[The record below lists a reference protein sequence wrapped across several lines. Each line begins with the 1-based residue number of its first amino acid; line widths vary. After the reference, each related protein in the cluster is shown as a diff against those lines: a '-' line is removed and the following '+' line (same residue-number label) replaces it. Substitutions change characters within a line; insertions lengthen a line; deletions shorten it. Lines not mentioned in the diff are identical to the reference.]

1 MELDVK
7 EIAAK
12 FTTDVIGCTAYGLN
26 VNSLNNPNAEFRKYG
41 RMIFDYENVRGY
53 ELFAIFFLPSI
64 ARMTGIK
71 TFGKDASNFL
81 RRVFWETINQRMA
94 SGEKKHD
101 LIDIL
106 IELKKNHNDQDIDG
120 FSKQN
125 NNNDT

>member
-7 EIAAK
+7 EVAAK
-12 FTTDVIGCTAYGLN
+12 FTTDVIGSTAYGLN
-26 VNSLNNPNAEFRKYG
+26 VNSLNDPDAEFRKYG

-71 TFGKDASNFL
+71 AFGKDASDFL

-106 IELKKNHNDQDIDG
+106 IELKRNHNDQDIDG